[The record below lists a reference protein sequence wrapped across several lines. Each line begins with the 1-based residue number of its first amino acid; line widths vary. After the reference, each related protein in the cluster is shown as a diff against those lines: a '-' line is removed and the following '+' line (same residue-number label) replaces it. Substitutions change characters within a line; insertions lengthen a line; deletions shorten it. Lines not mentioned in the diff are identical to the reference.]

1 MTESEG
7 VVIIGPE
14 PNSGLIIKYL
24 LPPKGTAKYKSSLSD
39 VSNTSLKLWRTPL
52 NNVININGTVEGISE
67 LINSGYGEA
76 EFDTS
81 RSPLQYEA
89 MLNNGR
95 SIKSELNKYAIYRTD
110 TGACLGDH
118 GLKYKVVDHKDMI
131 DSARRI
137 LQKSTLNLDG
147 IQENI
152 SVGDGGSVC
161 FVKHLLPE
169 HTITT
174 PDGDEGELT
183 FLAVNSYNSKMAYWQ
198 SVGILQSACTNGQVF
213 TRGAASVY
221 KNRHTK
227 SLSLDRAAAIISNI
241 VGILHEENEIW
252 HKWAETPTNSKEMF
266 PIFAEAAGSRKALD
280 CLKAGDDM
288 FDILRNEKS
297 VRNNKALNYMLN
309 AWAND
314 YAPRMGQNLWAAY
327 NALTDWSSHF
337 TPESTKR
344 TPVIDAPM
352 VSYKNSET
360 VRDIITDNSVFKIAA

>member
-1 MTESEG
+1 MLLKFLSFTLLIYKYKNHRHRLTGSEG

-24 LPPKGTAKYKSSLSD
+24 LPPKGTAKHKSSLSD
-39 VSNTSLKLWRTPL
+39 VSNTSLKLWRMPL
-52 NNVININGTVEGISE
+52 DNVININGTVEGINE
-67 LINSGYGEA
+67 LLNSGYGEA

-89 MLNNGR
+89 LLNNGR
-95 SIKSELNKYAIYRTD
+95 TIKSELNKYAIYRTD

-147 IQENI
+147 IQETI
-152 SVGDGGSVC
+152 TVGDGGSVC

-252 HKWAETPTNSKEMF
+252 HKWADTPTNSKEAYPEITPLTFNKDLAYMAGRVRAMEYIRELYANNDEAGLMRLF
-266 PIFAEAAGSRKALD
+266 DAKYDPTIPEQKMIAEKYL
-280 CLKAGDDM
+280 
-288 FDILRNEKS
+288 
-297 VRNNKALNYMLN
+297 
-309 AWAND
+309 
-314 YAPRMGQNLWAAY
+314 
-327 NALTDWSSHF
+327 
-337 TPESTKR
+337 
-344 TPVIDAPM
+344 
-352 VSYKNSET
+352 
-360 VRDIITDNSVFKIAA
+360 